1 MINNIMHNLGDSLYA
16 IPFRPT
22 FVKTATTRRGKTAKK
37 DGMIPSFS
45 ITSRAGLNILR
56 IPKYK

>member
-1 MINNIMHNLGDSLYA
+1 MHTLGDRLYA
-16 IPFRPT
+16 KIPFRPT